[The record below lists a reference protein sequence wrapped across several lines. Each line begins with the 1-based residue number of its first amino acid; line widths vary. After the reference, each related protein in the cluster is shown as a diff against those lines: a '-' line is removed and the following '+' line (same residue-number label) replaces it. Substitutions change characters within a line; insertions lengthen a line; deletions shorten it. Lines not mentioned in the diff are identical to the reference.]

1 MEKAYY
7 NGGCVQHVLHPGTG
21 LPNYKMYPNAAS
33 SSRHGMRPPA
43 DGTISLGD
51 DADYANFLGFRGLVT
66 LLPNFCQLSV
76 PEVGVCGV
84 YSESP

>member
-1 MEKAYY
+1 MLIPIYMSLVSWGGHCSPECQEKHTLKRQR
-7 NGGCVQHVLHPGTG
+7 N
-21 LPNYKMYPNAAS
+21 
-33 SSRHGMRPPA
+33 
-43 DGTISLGD
+43 ISLGD

-76 PEVGVCGV
+76 PELGVCGG